1 MQAREKSPAPHQ
13 VRGDASRGDGKIV
26 RILAPLYLPL
36 ACSMTAPVT
45 KGRGVAK
52 SDSNSG
58 KNRLYYGDNLDVLR
72 KSIASESV
80 DLCYIDPPFNSKRN
94 YFQIYNNQGGED
106 RAQAQAFVDT
116 WEWGDEAVDGLAW
129 ITDVDNLNNGKLT
142 EQTVELIKGLEK
154 VLKRGSLL
162 AYLIHMTLRIVEI
175 HRVLKPTGSFYLH
188 CDPTA
193 SHYLKLVLDA
203 VFCGQGGD
211 FLNEI
216 IWKRT
221 HSHGGAKRYG
231 PIHDTILYYSKG
243 AQFRWNAQFAE
254 YTEKYV
260 EQFFKYED
268 ETGRYRATILTGSG
282 TRNGSSGKPWKHY
295 DPTSVGRH
303 WAIPGYMRETIGKT
317 ATVQEAL
324 ERLEKIGRIV
334 WPNKADGVPSFKQYL
349 TDMEGTGLQDI
360 FDDIKPIS
368 SQAQERLGYPTQK
381 PEALMERIIKASS
394 NEGDVILDAYCG
406 CGTTVAVAQRLGR
419 QWIGIDITYQSIA
432 LILKRLEDKYA
443 ADWPAVE
450 ANILLDGVPRDL
462 ASAVALA
469 NRKDDKTRKEFEKWM
484 ILTYSRNQARINEK
498 KGADGGV
505 DGIAYFLKDKAENGK
520 AIFQVKSGKTGR
532 GDLAKLN
539 SDRIREKADFGIL
552 LCMDMPTKAMRDEIA
567 AAGKYQHPLLNRE
580 DDRLQVVTVAEI
592 FAPMNKR
599 LDLPM
604 ARADAVKSAAAVGDS
619 DKQASLL

>member
-1 MQAREKSPAPHQ
+1 
-13 VRGDASRGDGKIV
+13 
-26 RILAPLYLPL
+26 
-36 ACSMTAPVT
+36 MTAPVT
-45 KGRGVAK
+45 KGRSVAK

-72 KSIASESV
+72 NKIGSESV

-129 ITDVDNLNNGKLT
+129 ITDIAQLQNGKLT

-175 HRVLKPTGSFYLH
+175 HRVLRPTGSFYLH

-211 FLNEI
+211 FRSEI
-216 IWKRT
+216 IWRRT
-221 HSHGGAKRYG
+221 GSHNKAGRWA
-231 PIHDTILYYSKG
+231 PIHDVIFYFTKSS
-243 AQFRWNAQFAE
+243 
-254 YTEKYV
+254 KYV
-260 EQFFKYED
+260 WNNIKTPYMRKHVED
-268 ETGRYRATILTGSG
+268 NFAHQPDGSYKTAYYGNVLTGSEV
-282 TRNGSSGKPWKHY
+282 RNGESGLPWKGFN
-295 DPTSVGRH
+295 PTAKNRH
-303 WAIPGYMRETIGKT
+303 WAIPGKIWEEVGVDPSGMTQHQKLDFLFDRGFIKIVEGHAWPIYERTIS
-317 ATVQEAL
+317 
-324 ERLEKIGRIV
+324 
-334 WPNKADGVPSFKQYL
+334 PDDGVPASDIWSYQPY
-349 TDMEGTGLQDI
+349 TEGTVFGTNEGIDEDI
-360 FDDIKPIS
+360 RWLSTRDK
-368 SQAQERLGYPTQK
+368 ERLGYPTQK

-394 NEGDVILDAYCG
+394 NEGDVVLDAYCG

-469 NRKDDKTRKEFEKWM
+469 NRPDDRTRKEFEKWM

-592 FAPMNKR
+592 FAPHNKR

-604 ARADAVKSAAAVGDS
+604 ARADAVKSAAAVGDA